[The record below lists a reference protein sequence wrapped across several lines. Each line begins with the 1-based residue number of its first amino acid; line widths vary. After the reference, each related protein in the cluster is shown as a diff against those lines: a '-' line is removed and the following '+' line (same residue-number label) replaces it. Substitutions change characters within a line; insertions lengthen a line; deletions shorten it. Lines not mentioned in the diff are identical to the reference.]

1 MNYKFIS
8 ESKIFQNISE
18 QEIEHIFKCLQIK
31 QKKYKKQDMI
41 LQSGNPIDSIGFI
54 LSGSV
59 IIEQT
64 DIWGNQIIFDHI
76 SSGQIF
82 AETYACV
89 PNELLMVN
97 VIAAEETEIIFLK
110 TERILKTCS
119 SSCEFHNRF
128 IYNLLSVMA
137 SKNLILTRKISHIT
151 SKTIRG
157 RLLSYL
163 SFQALKQGT
172 YTFEIPFNRQQLA
185 DYLCVDRSAMS
196 HELSKMQ
203 KEGLLSFDRNKFHL
217 KETSYIDN

>member
-31 QKKYKKQDMI
+31 QTKYNKQDII
-41 LQSGNPIDSIGFI
+41 LHTGTPIDSMGFI

-64 DIWGNQIIFDHI
+64 DIWGNQTIFDHI
-76 SSGQIF
+76 PSGQIF

-89 PNELLMVN
+89 PDELLMVN
-97 VIAAEETEIIFLK
+97 VVAAEETEILFLK

-119 SSCEFHNRF
+119 SSCKFHSRL
-128 IYNLLSVMA
+128 IHNLLSVMA
-137 SKNLILTRKISHIT
+137 AKNLTLTRKMSHIT

-163 SFQALKQGT
+163 SFQALKQKT

-203 KEGLLSFDRNKFHL
+203 KEGLLSFDKNKFHL
-217 KETSYIDN
+217 KEI

>member
-1 MNYKFIS
+1 MSANKA
-8 ESKIFQNISE
+8 
-18 QEIEHIFKCLQIK
+18 
-31 QKKYKKQDMI
+31 KKYNKQAII
-41 LQSGNPIDSIGFI
+41 LHAGTPIDSMGFI

-64 DIWGNQIIFDHI
+64 DIWGNQTIFDRI
-76 SSGQIF
+76 PSGQIF

-89 PNELLMVN
+89 PDELLMVN
-97 VIAAEETEIIFLK
+97 VVAAEETEILFLK

-119 SSCEFHNRF
+119 SSCKFHSRL
-128 IYNLLSVMA
+128 IHNLLSVMA
-137 SKNLILTRKISHIT
+137 AKNLTLTRKMSHIT

-163 SFQALKQGT
+163 SFQALKQRT

-203 KEGLLSFDRNKFHL
+203 KEGLLSFDKNKFHL

>member
-31 QKKYKKQDMI
+31 QTKYKKQDII
-41 LQSGNPIDSIGFI
+41 LHAGTPIDSMGFI

-64 DIWGNQIIFDHI
+64 DIWGNQTIFDRI
-76 SSGQIF
+76 PSGQIF

-89 PNELLMVN
+89 PDELLMVN
-97 VIAAEETEIIFLK
+97 VVAAEETEILFLK

-119 SSCEFHNRF
+119 SSCKFHSRL
-128 IYNLLSVMA
+128 IHNLLSVMA
-137 SKNLILTRKISHIT
+137 AKNLTLTRKMSHIT

-163 SFQALKQGT
+163 SFQALKQKT

-203 KEGLLSFDRNKFHL
+203 KEGLLSFYKNKFHL
-217 KETSYIDN
+217 KEI

>member
-31 QKKYKKQDMI
+31 QTKYNKQDII
-41 LQSGNPIDSIGFI
+41 LHTGTPIDSMGFI

-64 DIWGNQIIFDHI
+64 DIWGNQTIFDRI
-76 SSGQIF
+76 PSGQIF
-82 AETYACV
+82 AETYACA
-89 PNELLMVN
+89 PDELLMVN
-97 VIAAEETEIIFLK
+97 VVAAEETEILFLK

-119 SSCEFHNRF
+119 SSCKFHSRL
-128 IYNLLSVMA
+128 IHNLLSVMA
-137 SKNLILTRKISHIT
+137 AKNLTLTRKMSHIT

-163 SFQALKQGT
+163 SFQALKQKT

-203 KEGLLSFDRNKFHL
+203 KEGLLSFYKNKFHL
-217 KETSYIDN
+217 KEI

>member
-31 QKKYKKQDMI
+31 QKKYNKQAII
-41 LQSGNPIDSIGFI
+41 LHAGTPVDSMGFI

-64 DIWGNQIIFDHI
+64 DIWGNQTIFDHI
-76 SSGQIF
+76 PSGQIF

-89 PNELLMVN
+89 PDELLMVN
-97 VIAAEETEIIFLK
+97 VVAAEETEILFLK
-110 TERILKTCS
+110 TKRILKTCS
-119 SSCEFHNRF
+119 SSCEFHSRL
-128 IYNLLSVMA
+128 IHNLLSVMA
-137 SKNLILTRKISHIT
+137 AKNLTLTRKMSHIT
-151 SKTIRG
+151 SKTIQG

-163 SFQALKQGT
+163 SFQALKQRT

-203 KEGLLSFDRNKFHL
+203 KEGLLSFDKNKFHL

>member
-31 QKKYKKQDMI
+31 QTKYKKQDII
-41 LQSGNPIDSIGFI
+41 LHAGTPIDSMGFI

-64 DIWGNQIIFDHI
+64 DIWGNQTIFDRI
-76 SSGQIF
+76 PSGQIF

-89 PNELLMVN
+89 PDELLMVN
-97 VIAAEETEIIFLK
+97 VVAAEETEILFLK
-110 TERILKTCS
+110 TEQILKTCS
-119 SSCEFHNRF
+119 SPCKFHSRL
-128 IYNLLSVMA
+128 IHNLLSVMA
-137 SKNLILTRKISHIT
+137 AKNLTLTRKMSHIT

-163 SFQALKQGT
+163 SFQALKQRT

-203 KEGLLSFDRNKFHL
+203 KEGLLFFDKNKFHL
-217 KETSYIDN
+217 KEI

>member
-41 LQSGNPIDSIGFI
+41 LQSGNLIDSIGFI

-64 DIWGNQIIFDHI
+64 DIWGNQTIFDHI

>member
-31 QKKYKKQDMI
+31 QKIYNKQAII
-41 LQSGNPIDSIGFI
+41 LHAGTPIDSMGFI

-64 DIWGNQIIFDHI
+64 DIWGNQTIFDRI
-76 SSGQIF
+76 PSGQIF

-89 PNELLMVN
+89 PDELLMVN
-97 VIAAEETEIIFLK
+97 VVAAEETEILFLK

-119 SSCEFHNRF
+119 SSCEFHSRL
-128 IYNLLSVMA
+128 IHNLLSVMA
-137 SKNLILTRKISHIT
+137 AKNLTLTRKMSHIT

-163 SFQALKQGT
+163 SFQALKQRT

-203 KEGLLSFDRNKFHL
+203 KEGLLSFDKNKFHL